1 MAWFAEGIS
10 PAAHKKLSIRHP
22 SEKSNRRIG
31 GCVATAQSKMTV
43 APRHELFD
51 NANDGNPTSLTH
63 FVLFMSEFV
72 SILFGDTERIR
83 AVCKGA
89 PVTDERKESYGHQS
103 AR

>member
-10 PAAHKKLSIRHP
+10 PAAHKKLSIRHL

-43 APRHELFD
+43 VPRHELFD
-51 NANDGNPTSLTH
+51 NANDGNPTSLTD

-83 AVCKGA
+83 AVSEGA
-89 PVTDERKESYGHQS
+89 PVT
-103 AR
+103 